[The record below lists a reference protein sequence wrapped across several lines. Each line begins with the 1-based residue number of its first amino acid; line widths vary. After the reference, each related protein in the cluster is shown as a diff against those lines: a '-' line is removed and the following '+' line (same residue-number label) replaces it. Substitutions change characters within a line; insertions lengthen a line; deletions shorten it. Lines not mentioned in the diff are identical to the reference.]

1 MEFLLQQLSDIEYRV
16 VQIKRRIAELKEQL
30 KHTSSNVQSDQKS
43 EFGTMKQFR
52 DQSSS
57 TSQSE
62 SYKNQRASEL
72 DSLKLKLMKPRLD

>member
-30 KHTSSNVQSDQKS
+30 THTSSNVQSDQKS
-43 EFGTMKQFR
+43 EYETKKQSR
-52 DQSSS
+52 EQSSS
-57 TSQSE
+57 ASQSE

-72 DSLKLKLMKPRLD
+72 DSLKLKLMKPRQD

>member
-30 KHTSSNVQSDQKS
+30 THTSSNVQSDQKS
-43 EFGTMKQFR
+43 ESETMKLNR

-72 DSLKLKLMKPRLD
+72 DSLKLKLMKPR

>member
-1 MEFLLQQLSDIEYRV
+1 MEYSLQQLSDIEYRV

-30 KHTSSNVQSDQKS
+30 THTSSNVQSDQKS
-43 EFGTMKQFR
+43 ESETMKQFR

-72 DSLKLKLMKPRLD
+72 DSLRLKLTKQK

>member
-43 EFGTMKQFR
+43 ESGTMKQFR

-72 DSLKLKLMKPRLD
+72 DSLKLKLMKPRQD

>member
-1 MEFLLQQLSDIEYRV
+1 MEYLLQQLSDIEYRV

-43 EFGTMKQFR
+43 EYETKMQIR
-52 DQSSS
+52 VQSSS
-57 TSQSE
+57 ASQSE

-72 DSLKLKLMKPRLD
+72 DSLKSKLMKPRQD

>member
-1 MEFLLQQLSDIEYRV
+1 MEYLLQQLSDIEYRV

-43 EFGTMKQFR
+43 EYETKKQIR
-52 DQSSS
+52 VQSSS
-57 TSQSE
+57 ASQSE

-72 DSLKLKLMKPRLD
+72 DSLKSKLMKPRQD

>member
-43 EFGTMKQFR
+43 EYETKKLNR
-52 DQSSS
+52 VQSSS
-57 TSQSE
+57 ASQSE

-72 DSLKLKLMKPRLD
+72 DSLKQKLQKRT

>member
-1 MEFLLQQLSDIEYRV
+1 MEYRV

-43 EFGTMKQFR
+43 ESGTTQPFR

-57 TSQSE
+57 YAQSE
-62 SYKNQRASEL
+62 SYQSPRASEL
-72 DSLKLKLMKPRLD
+72 DSLRYKLIKQK

>member
-1 MEFLLQQLSDIEYRV
+1 MEYLLQQLSDIEYRV

-43 EFGTMKQFR
+43 EYETKKQIR
-52 DQSSS
+52 VQSSS
-57 TSQSE
+57 ASQSE

-72 DSLKLKLMKPRLD
+72 DSLKLKLMKPRQD

>member
-1 MEFLLQQLSDIEYRV
+1 MEYRV

-43 EFGTMKQFR
+43 ESGTRQQFR

-57 TSQSE
+57 YAQSE
-62 SYKNQRASEL
+62 SYQSPRASEL
-72 DSLKLKLMKPRLD
+72 DSLRYKLIKQK

>member
-1 MEFLLQQLSDIEYRV
+1 MEYSLQQLSDIEYRV

-30 KHTSSNVQSDQKS
+30 THTSSNVQSDQKS
-43 EFGTMKQFR
+43 ESETMKQFR

-62 SYKNQRASEL
+62 SLQNQHASGL
-72 DSLKLKLMKPRLD
+72 DSLKAKLVKPK

>member
-1 MEFLLQQLSDIEYRV
+1 MEYSLQQLSDIEYRV

-43 EFGTMKQFR
+43 EYETKKQIR
-52 DQSSS
+52 VQSSS
-57 TSQSE
+57 ASQSE

-72 DSLKLKLMKPRLD
+72 DSLKLKLMKPRQD

>member
-1 MEFLLQQLSDIEYRV
+1 MEFLLQQLSDMEYRV

-43 EFGTMKQFR
+43 ESGTRQQFR

-57 TSQSE
+57 YAQSE
-62 SYKNQRASEL
+62 SYQSPRASEL
-72 DSLKLKLMKPRLD
+72 DSLRYKLIKQK